1 MSAPRFVD
9 APASPH
15 GRAARIAVRASGA
28 GPLAVLLHGYPI
40 DHRMWDAVRHGEL
53 AGLRTLAAIDLR
65 GHGDSPSAGD
75 DAHAMERFADDV
87 AAVVAEL
94 APDGRA
100 DVVGLSMGGYA
111 ALAFAER
118 HPARLRSLAL
128 VDTRAGADAPA
139 ARTARD
145 AAMAV
150 ARTQGA
156 AAIADAM
163 LGKLLAPGADAAVGA
178 AIRAM
183 IEATPVPT
191 IVADLR
197 GLRDRADRTALLP
210 TIAAPTLVVVGEHDA
225 ITPVAEAEAM
235 AAAVPG
241 ARFVVVPGA
250 GHMTPMER
258 PAAFAAA
265 LAAFWRGGA

>member
-1 MSAPRFVD
+1 VSGARFVD

-15 GRAARIAVRASGA
+15 GRAARIAVHATGA
-28 GPLAVLLHGYPI
+28 GPLAVLLHGYPL

-53 AGLRTLAAIDLR
+53 AQRRKLAAIDLR
-65 GHGDSPSAGD
+65 GHGSSPSAGD

-87 AAVVAEL
+87 AAVVEAL

-100 DVVGLSMGGYA
+100 DVVGLSMGGYT

-118 HPARLRSLAL
+118 HPQRLRSLAL
-128 VDTRAGADAPA
+128 VDTRAAADAPA
-139 ARTARD
+139 ARAARD
-145 AAMAV
+145 AAIAV
-150 ARTQGA
+150 ATAQGA

-163 LGKLLAPGADAAVGA
+163 LPKLLAPGGDPTVAAA
-178 AIRAM
+178 LRAM
-183 IEATPVPT
+183 IAGTPVAT

-210 TIAAPTLVVVGEHDA
+210 TLQAPTLVVVGEHDA
-225 ITPVAEAEAM
+225 ITPPAEAAAM
-235 AAAVPG
+235 AAAIPG
-241 ARFVVVPGA
+241 ARLVVAPGA
-250 GHMTPMER
+250 GHMTPMEQ

-265 LAAFWRGGA
+265 LAAFWDTVG